1 MRLSR
6 QSEIAI
12 GILNACALK
21 RQEIAQTEELAR
33 QTGTTKLFAAQAVSL
48 LVRGGFLRSK
58 RGRGGGVALAH
69 PAAEIRLGSVLRL
82 TQGGW
87 CPGVGRRP
95 SARSNSSAPWP
106 AFDRVLLA
114 ASDSFLDTFDDF
126 TLADLAMGLNDFDI
140 GSTKVPVVST
150 LPCQERC
157 KLQTWRHLG
166 RTYTRPTPPGS
177 AVATNSHPRKRS
189 ILNE

>member
-21 RQEIAQTEELAR
+21 RHEIAQTAELAR
-33 QTGTTKLFAAQAVSL
+33 QTGTTKFFAAQAVAL

-58 RGRGGGVALAH
+58 RGRGGGVALVH
-69 PAAEIRLGSVLRL
+69 PAAEIRLGAVLRL
-82 TQGGW
+82 TQRGRR
-87 CPGVGRRP
+87 PGIGPRP
-95 SARSNSSAPWP
+95 SARTNSPARWL
-106 AFDRVLLA
+106 AFDLVLLA
-114 ASDSFLDTFDDF
+114 VSDSFLATFDDF
-126 TLADLAMGLNDFDI
+126 TLADLATGLNGYEI
-140 GSTKVPVVST
+140 ERMPASVVST

-166 RTYTRPTPPGS
+166 RTYTRSTPSGS
-177 AVATNSHPRKRS
+177 TVATSSRPRKRS